1 MLKKWLV
8 SLVDQVFDERLGPQP
23 DTRVRVTSE
32 IYGSLFVTI
41 HSLSNGFLIN
51 TPPGPHHNSSQT
63 LVFCKDMAEVGEQLI
78 AIHTRDR
85 MGIPGH
91 VNLTSGGAVDSAALV
106 ASNPA
111 RQRIIAAG
119 MQQKYTP

>member
-32 IYGSLFVTI
+32 IHGSLFVTI
-41 HSLSNGFLIN
+41 HSLSNGFLIS
-51 TPPGPHHNSSQT
+51 TPPGPHYNSNQT

-91 VNLTSGGAVDSAALV
+91 VNLTSGGAVGSAVLV

-111 RQRIIAAG
+111 QQRSIAADVH
-119 MQQKYTP
+119 QKYTP